1 MHDLLIHWLTSYG
14 YVVLFLLVGLES
26 LGIPLP
32 GETALVTASAFAAQ
46 GHLSI
51 VGVIATAALAAIF
64 GDNGGYWIGRKGG
77 LAFARRYGRVLRI
90 DERTIE
96 RVRAYFDLHGAK
108 TVFIG
113 RFIALLRTWAAF
125 FAGVAAMRY
134 STFMMYNAIGGIV
147 WASLFGALGYIFGRN
162 LPALEHNLGLVSVVL
177 LVAVIVF
184 AIVFVW
190 RTRQQPGSGPN
201 RRFRE

>member
-1 MHDLLIHWLTSYG
+1 MHDQLIHWLTSYG
-14 YVVLFLLVGLES
+14 YIVLFVLVSLES

-51 VGVIATAALAAIF
+51 VGVIATATAAAIL

-77 LAFARRYGRVLRI
+77 LAFVRRYGGLLRI
-90 DERTIE
+90 DERTIQ
-96 RVRAYFDLHGAK
+96 RVHAYFDAHGAK

-134 STFMMYNAIGGIV
+134 STFMMYNAIGGVV
-147 WASLFGALGYIFGRN
+147 WASLFGTLGYVFGRN
-162 LPALEHNLGLVSVVL
+162 LPALEHNLGIVSVVL
-177 LVAVIVF
+177 VIAVILF
-184 AIVFVW
+184 AVVLV
-190 RTRQQPGSGPN
+190 RRSRQP
-201 RRFRE
+201 RENGTHQEPRA